1 MDKQKAVEMAYQIA
15 TLTHPGEEVMELL
28 ASLPFERIL
37 ELFLVLRQSSKPIK
51 SPLNFLRRAIDE
63 NWTPETAPTAVNR
76 KMQNVTEE
84 LYMRR
89 GLTREEARERMK
101 QW

>member
-1 MDKQKAVEMAYQIA
+1 MDKLKAVEMAYQIA
-15 TLTHPGEEVMELL
+15 TLTQPGDEVMELL
-28 ASLPFERIL
+28 APLPFERIL
-37 ELFLVLRQSSKPIK
+37 ELLLVLRQSTKPVK

-63 NWTPETAPTAVNR
+63 QWTPETAPRPANR
-76 KMQNVTEE
+76 KMQNMTEE

-89 GLTREEARERMK
+89 GLTRDEARERMK